1 MSKQTSNSQQQ
12 TEQTHAQEELHKA
25 NQAPFSWMEEM
36 MTPLQLWQQQF
47 QQGMQQ
53 ASQAFYDQFAQTAKN
68 PQQYPPFQIWQQQ
81 FQQGLEQAQK
91 AFQENMAN
99 AGVSAENMPFFNPA
113 MQANMPQNPFDYW
126 TNNPLTKSMTDLG
139 VRINTEM
146 MRMSSKGNQT
156 GTSVTFDILENWRK
170 FGTMM
175 QERPGSVVDE
185 QANLWKNQL
194 QLWQNTMLKMSG
206 QNPKPVT
213 TPDKGDKRFKDE
225 EWDQNPCTTT

>member
-81 FQQGLEQAQK
+81 FQQGLEQAKKHFRKIWQT
-91 AFQENMAN
+91 
-99 AGVSAENMPFFNPA
+99 
-113 MQANMPQNPFDYW
+113 QAY
-126 TNNPLTKSMTDLG
+126 PLKTCRFSTQPC
-139 VRINTEM
+139 RQIC
-146 MRMSSKGNQT
+146 
-156 GTSVTFDILENWRK
+156 RK
-170 FGTMM
+170 IH
-175 QERPGSVVDE
+175 
-185 QANLWKNQL
+185 LII
-194 QLWQNTMLKMSG
+194 G
-206 QNPKPVT
+206 QI
-213 TPDKGDKRFKDE
+213 TP
-225 EWDQNPCTTT
+225 